1 MSREALQRFYQVQ
14 QSPNQTYCQTEHG
27 AEDVEIGKCLRAKG
41 VQVGKSLDE
50 NNRELFHPLI
60 FHDHFRGSVP
70 DWLIK
75 NAENAVQSV
84 SYCLELDSHF
94 HSMNIS
100 FLAL

>member
-1 MSREALQRFYQVQ
+1 MSREALRRFDQLH
-14 QSPNQTYCQTEHG
+14 QSPNPAYCRTDHG
-27 AEDVEIGKCLRAKG
+27 AEDVEIAKCLRAKG
-41 VQVGKSLDE
+41 VQIGKSLDE
-50 NNRELFHPLI
+50 KNRELFHPLP

-75 NAENAVQSV
+75 YAENPVQSV